1 MMQNQYCHMM
11 DQTAPGEDL
20 IQAALQQSTA
30 ARRCRRRK
38 RPRLAAAVAAAVL
51 AAVIMAMPVMAAV
64 EPFREVLY
72 AFLLPRRSILRRC
85 SAPVSAMESAWRWLP
100 VLFMTIRR
108 SCM

>member
-38 RPRLAAAVAAAVL
+38 RPRLAAAVRL
-51 AAVIMAMPVMAAV
+51 
-64 EPFREVLY
+64 FRRMWFRYCVR
-72 AFLLPRRSILRRC
+72 ALL
-85 SAPVSAMESAWRWLP
+85 
-100 VLFMTIRR
+100 
-108 SCM
+108 